1 MFPLRSFPTPPHK
14 HLTTNVPSLNH
25 PREKKI
31 KGKERAEEK
40 KVEEE
45 EEEAVV

>member
-14 HLTTNVPSLNH
+14 HLTTNVPPLDH
-25 PREKKI
+25 REKKI

-45 EEEAVV
+45 EEAVV